1 MKNIHQYMLA
11 GLLGSLLALTACEK
25 DWLDVNVD
33 PENPTSSTAALT
45 LPSGIAVAAY
55 TLGNQLQFTGNFWAQ
70 HWTESY
76 AASQY
81 ENLDR
86 YQVTANE
93 YDRPWQYLY
102 AGTLEDFAFVSRTT
116 ADGDSSNYGAIADIL
131 SAYTFQVLV
140 DGFDQI
146 PFSKALQ
153 GNNNLFPEYDKGEDV
168 YTGLIPIIDGALAKI
183 KPEGLRPGPEDYI
196 FKGNMENWIR
206 FANTLKLKIY
216 LRQIYARPE
225 VARAGIAKL
234 YADGAPFLEA
244 GQMAAVPF
252 ADITANRNP
261 FTQTETTF
269 SGGVNVVAS
278 NTVMNFLKATGDPRI
293 DAFFKRATAAPNT
306 GNHEGINQGR
316 KGLANPPLTPVNAF
330 SKPSDAVVGPAAPV
344 PFITDAESYFLQA
357 EAALRGLAT
366 GAGNSPEAL
375 YEKGIAASFARFGM
389 TVPANF
395 MALEQVS
402 LAAVTTLVDGTPA
415 ADPAEARLDRL
426 ITQKWVSMSGSQGF
440 EAWTEIRRTGY
451 PSLIK
456 PSLSSV
462 LPPGAIANR
471 LPFASSEE
479 VRNANTPPQENLE
492 KPVWWDKR

>member
-1 MKNIHQYMLA
+1 
-11 GLLGSLLALTACEK
+11 
-25 DWLDVNVD
+25 
-33 PENPTSSTAALT
+33 
-45 LPSGIAVAAY
+45 
-55 TLGNQLQFTGNFWAQ
+55 
-70 HWTESY
+70 
-76 AASQY
+76 
-81 ENLDR
+81 
-86 YQVTANE
+86 
-93 YDRPWQYLY
+93 
-102 AGTLEDFAFVSRTT
+102 
-116 ADGDSSNYGAIADIL
+116 
-131 SAYTFQVLV
+131 
-140 DGFDQI
+140 
-146 PFSKALQ
+146 
-153 GNNNLFPEYDKGEDV
+153 
-168 YTGLIPIIDGALAKI
+168 
-183 KPEGLRPGPEDYI
+183 
-196 FKGNMENWIR
+196 
-206 FANTLKLKIY
+206 
-216 LRQIYARPE
+216 
-225 VARAGIAKL
+225 
-234 YADGAPFLEA
+234 
-244 GQMAAVPF
+244 MAAVPF

-402 LAAVTTLVDGTPA
+402 LAAVSTLVDGTPA